1 MGGWTGGWIIGDL
14 LGVLDLVIIRT
25 KPTMGYLQTGETQ
38 GCPDAWLRPSPKPS
52 ECGARLDSPVE
63 QKA

>member
-1 MGGWTGGWIIGDL
+1 MCVWTGGWIIGDL
-14 LGVLDLVIIRT
+14 LGVLDLVIMRT
-25 KPTMGYLQTGETQ
+25 KPTMGYLQAGETQ

-52 ECGARLDSPVE
+52 ECGARPVSPVE

>member
-1 MGGWTGGWIIGDL
+1 MGGWPGGWIIGDL
-14 LGVLDLVIIRT
+14 LGVLDLVIMRT
-25 KPTMGYLQTGETQ
+25 KPTMGYLQAGETQ

-52 ECGARLDSPVE
+52 ECGARPVSPVE